1 MAIAYIDS
9 YRNRF
14 LLQSICSILLNTA
27 DESFV
32 KYEKNVLIFSDTIG
46 YLSLR
51 ILCLDDAK
59 SSVPLLVEKHP
70 EVLLPFAKE
79 NSADLDTWRLMLK
92 CLQDELNSKSER
104 EEWYAAMQ
112 ETLDY
117 LAKTLVLDTF
127 LEILPGSSKQ
137 SNDDFQSYIQ
147 LCRKNQQAHQIQTLI
162 VNTGHKL
169 LSTLTF

>member
-1 MAIAYIDS
+1 M
-9 YRNRF
+9 
-14 LLQSICSILLNTA
+14 
-27 DESFV
+27 
-32 KYEKNVLIFSDTIG
+32 
-46 YLSLR
+46 SLR

-79 NSADLDTWRLMLK
+79 NSADLETWKLMLK
-92 CLQDELNSKSER
+92 CLQDELNSKSEH

-112 ETLDY
+112 EILDY

-127 LEILPGSSKQ
+127 LDILPRSASSSKNS